1 MESKY
6 LTTRMVAEAIG
17 TSASHVRRLIYA
29 GLLRAIRIGKRTWR
43 ISRVELERFISSN
56 ESPEQGNENE

>member
-29 GLLRAIRIGKRTWR
+29 GLLRAIRIKKGLGEFL
-43 ISRVELERFISSN
+43 ELNWNDLSQIGRAHV
-56 ESPEQGNENE
+56 

>member
-17 TSASHVRRLIYA
+17 TSAPHVRRLIYA
-29 GLLRAIRIGKRTWR
+29 GLLRAIRIGKRAWR
-43 ISRVELERFISSN
+43 IDSVDVERFLSSR
-56 ESPEQGNENE
+56 ESLRKGDRR